1 MVKSSHARFLS
12 LSCFLILFALSGCST
27 VPKEMNFGRAKQI
40 VEFGEQYFLS
50 LEGRPLSEEVKP
62 IENIHVKGQIDEWH
76 IVTYDGCIASY
87 YRVVPEKRNI
97 LSSLTLTS
105 QKVQLPH
112 GIHIGVRKS
121 FILNLLGKPTHSS
134 WDEITYECGDAYS
147 ETVSFKFSWGALS
160 QISWYYEID

>member
-1 MVKSSHARFLS
+1 MSLTRFLS
-12 LSCFLILFALSGCST
+12 ISCFLILFALSGCST
-27 VPKEMNFGRAKQI
+27 VPKEMNFKQAKQI
-40 VEFGEQYFLS
+40 VEFGDQYFLS
-50 LEGRPLSEEVKP
+50 LKGKPISEEVKP
-62 IENIHVKGQIDEWH
+62 IENIHVKGQMDEWH
-76 IVTYDGCIASY
+76 TVKYDGCIASY

-105 QKVQLPH
+105 QKVKLPH

-134 WDEITYECGDAYS
+134 RDEITYECGAVFS
-147 ETVSFKFSWGALS
+147 ETVSFKFSRDVLS